1 MEQIYPKQQNKCK
14 LVKAK
19 PESIKLLLQY
29 SRALNIVNHK
39 GLTFENNLN

>member
-1 MEQIYPKQQNKCK
+1 MERIYPLHQNKCN

-19 PESIKLLLQY
+19 PESIQLLLQY

>member
-14 LVKAK
+14 LVKAR
-19 PESIKLLLQY
+19 PESVQLLLQY
-29 SRALNIVNHK
+29 SKALNIVKHK

>member
-29 SRALNIVNHK
+29 SRALNIVNHE